1 MDRKASPF
9 TLGPEHHSYSS
20 STVIFHTEP
29 YYTVVDILSYYP
41 GVKARKISTLE
52 WVTVNT
58 YHRQFVKGLC
68 CPLYVRLTV
77 LKPDPGVCGIWSQQA
92 SHWCPQ
98 FLLPPWVWALAG
110 CPERWLFVR
119 LLPVYSDFK
128 KRKGVNPKGLAGSS
142 WLHIVRVNGP
152 WKTSRFTHVA
162 LPIYPLLTSLRRTR
176 RPKRHMTPK
185 NEVY

>member
-9 TLGPEHHSYSS
+9 TLGPEHPSYSS

-41 GVKARKISTLE
+41 GVKARKISTSE

-77 LKPDPGVCGIWSQQA
+77 LKPDPGVCGSGH
-92 SHWCPQ
+92 S
-98 FLLPPWVWALAG
+98 
-110 CPERWLFVR
+110 
-119 LLPVYSDFK
+119 
-128 KRKGVNPKGLAGSS
+128 
-142 WLHIVRVNGP
+142 
-152 WKTSRFTHVA
+152 
-162 LPIYPLLTSLRRTR
+162 
-176 RPKRHMTPK
+176 KRHTGVCNFYYLPGYGRQPDAPRGGCLYHCCRSTQISK
-185 NEVY
+185 REKE